1 MDISAVYSQN
11 IKAYMDN
18 NDISTNSIATKSG
31 MSQKTIWVV
40 ANGKVATTLNT
51 ADNLCKA
58 LSLDF
63 RAMLLPDMTAKQVGR
78 SSRIAR
84 MLDEL
89 TLLDNDELA
98 HVSAIIKAF
107 KTRSNID

>member
-58 LSLDF
+58 MALDF